1 MWDFTLEKPGFIDR
15 CWIAYWAQS
24 HGGFDEKPLIAWT
37 RDFLYSFEMDFGRTM
52 TNLISMMI
60 SPFRYPGGKTWL
72 IPYVRSWLGT
82 RPDRPREFVEP
93 FAGGAAVGLA
103 VANEGLAA
111 HVTLVEIDNAV
122 ASVWRVIINGED
134 DVDVLAVKIKN
145 FQVTEQSVEAEL
157 SKSPQTLTDLAFQ
170 TIVRNR
176 SSRGGFS
183 PLGLDC

>member
-1 MWDFTLEKPGFIDR
+1 
-15 CWIAYWAQS
+15 
-24 HGGFDEKPLIAWT
+24 
-37 RDFLYSFEMDFGRTM
+37 
-52 TNLISMMI
+52 MMI
-60 SPFRYPGGKTWL
+60 SPFRYPGGKTWF

-82 RPDRPREFVEP
+82 RPDRPKEFVEP
-93 FAGGAAVGLA
+93 FAGGAAVGLT

-134 DVDVLAVKIKN
+134 DVDALAVKIKN

-157 SKSPQTLTDLAFQ
+157 SRSSQTLTDLAFQ

-176 SSRGGFS
+176 SSRGGLLAPGS
-183 PLGLDC
+183 GLLAKGENGKGLLSCWYPETLCKRIVRLVELRPRITTSSREMGFRRSRS